1 MKARISVFA
10 LVMVSLA
17 CSQGCNT
24 VKGLGK
30 DVTTASEKTEELFTG
45 EKSTTQ
51 PN

>member
-10 LVMVSLA
+10 VALLSIALA
-17 CSQGCNT
+17 PGCNT

-30 DVTTASEKTEELFTG
+30 DVTTAGEKTEALFTG
-45 EKSTTQ
+45 EKSATQ